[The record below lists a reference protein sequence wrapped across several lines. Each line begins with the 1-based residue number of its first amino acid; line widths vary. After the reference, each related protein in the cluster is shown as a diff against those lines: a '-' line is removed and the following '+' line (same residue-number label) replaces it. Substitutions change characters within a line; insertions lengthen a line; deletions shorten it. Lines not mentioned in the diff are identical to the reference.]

1 MKRNRRKKNWNIIF
15 DMDGVIFDTEK
26 LYLACCVPAAEK
38 MGFDGIEKVAYE
50 CIGLT
55 EDETHKKL
63 QVFFGDDALVEKFD
77 QEMYRIFKERY
88 EAEGLALKKG
98 AAELLAYLKGA
109 DVSGAE
115 GLCARTAIASSTRSD
130 IVEMELRDAG
140 LLDYFDVIVGGEMAG
155 ASKPAPDIFLLAAE
169 KLRAVGTEKLDA
181 VEEENRVADA
191 VDDRKMKEFI
201 VIEDSFNGVRAAHA
215 AGATVVMVPDLLTP
229 TEEILALTDHVF
241 DSLLDVRAWL
251 EKMSED

>member
-1 MKRNRRKKNWNIIF
+1 MNWNIIF

-38 MGFDGIEKVAYE
+38 LGFDGIEKVAYE

-63 QVFFGDDALVEKFD
+63 QEFFGDDALVEKFD
-77 QEMYRIFKERY
+77 QEMYRVFKERY

-98 AAELLAYLKGA
+98 AAELLTYLK
-109 DVSGAE
+109 DE
-115 GLCARTAIASSTRSD
+115 GARTAIASSTRSD
-130 IVEMELRDAG
+130 IVEMELKDAG
-140 LLDYFDVIVGGEMAG
+140 LLGYFNVIVGGEMAG

-169 KLRAVGTEKLDA
+169 KLRALGVEKQDA
-181 VEEENRVADA
+181 AGAESQDASGVERQGSEAKAEKD
-191 VDDRKMKEFI
+191 MKQFI

-215 AGATVVMVPDLLTP
+215 AGATVLMVPDLLEPTP
-229 TEEILALTDHVF
+229 EIRALTDYVF
-241 DSLLDVRAWL
+241 DSLVDVQAWL
-251 EKMSED
+251 EKA

>member
-1 MKRNRRKKNWNIIF
+1 MNWNIIF

-38 MGFDGIEKVAYE
+38 LGFDGIEKVAYE

-63 QVFFGDDALVEKFD
+63 QEFFGDDALVEKFD
-77 QEMYRIFKERY
+77 QEMYRVFKERY

-98 AAELLAYLKGA
+98 AAELLTYLKDAG
-109 DVSGAE
+109 
-115 GLCARTAIASSTRSD
+115 ARTAIASSTRSD
-130 IVEMELRDAG
+130 IVEMELKDAG
-140 LLDYFDVIVGGEMAG
+140 LLGYFDVIVGGEMAG

-169 KLRAVGTEKLDA
+169 RLNA
-181 VEEENRVADA
+181 VERD
-191 VDDRKMKEFI
+191 MKEFI

-215 AGATVVMVPDLLTP
+215 AGATVFMVPDLLTP
-229 TEEILALTDHVF
+229 TEEILALTDRVF
-241 DSLLDVRAWL
+241 DSLVDVQAWL
-251 EKMSED
+251 EGEREGNE